1 MLATNT
7 NFDAKHD
14 LAYRS
19 PLYLVHFD
27 EETTDYVNHEP
38 GSADNTCKRYLQS
51 ISGLSR
57 SITPESGSSSIGGMT
72 VTLLDYDNEITA
84 LLATDTYNFHR
95 RKVTIKAGYKG
106 NDEADLLKIC
116 TGWIT
121 GMSLSGDGLSYKF
134 SITDPQKWMQRKI
147 FRTSDV
153 TPVTLQGNPINILL
167 AVLMSTGTPGTNGT
181 HDYLAEVNSLGLS
194 SDFINVTE
202 IEAVRDAWFPGNSH
216 YMKITVSERIVAK
229 EWIETEI
236 LQPLNCYPAIDGQ
249 GKYSIKPCKPPLAGY
264 TRVQSFTDD
273 NTISLPSW
281 DANLSA
287 LVNDLEIHYDHDGDD
302 YLTQEIYADTTS
314 INNRGPGN
322 KTLTIKSKGLHTTIS
337 GISLNT
343 FTADVIARR
352 KASIFNRFAAPPL
365 KIGITSFFDH
375 WLTEVGDIV
384 PVTSSYLPDIEAGT
398 RGLSAAR
405 MEVSNITPN
414 WDKGTVKT
422 TLLNTGYA
430 KNIYATV
437 SPSMT
442 VTVGTSG
449 TQFTVSAADAA
460 KYANFTNPE
469 VKMYDAGMRA
479 QGSHVTLLTVN
490 ATTGVITCDDI
501 GSTPAAGW
509 KVTFADY
516 DDGTDEQKNY
526 GYISDSGGKLGTDD
540 DAEHLVI
547 P

>member
-1 MLATNT
+1 MLTTNT

-14 LAYRS
+14 LTYRA

-27 EETTDYVNHEP
+27 GETTDYVNHEP
-38 GSADNTCKRYLQS
+38 GTPDNTCKKYLKS
-51 ISGLSR
+51 LSGLSR
-57 SITPESGSSSIGGMT
+57 SITPEEGSSSIGGMT
-72 VTLLDYDNEITA
+72 ITILDYDNEITA
-84 LLATDTYNFHR
+84 LIATDTYGFHR
-95 RKVTIKAGYKG
+95 KKVTIKAGYKG
-106 NDEADLLKIC
+106 MDEADLLTIC

-134 SITDPQKWMQRKI
+134 SVTDPQKWMQRKI
-147 FRTSDV
+147 FRSADV
-153 TPVTLQGNPINILL
+153 TPVVLQGNPINILL
-167 AVLMSTGTPGTNGT
+167 AVLMSTGTPGTNGD
-181 HDYLAEVNSLGLS
+181 HDYLAEINSLGLS

-202 IEAVRDAWFPGNSH
+202 IESVRDSWFPGNSH
-216 YMKITVSERIVAK
+216 YMKMTINERITAK

-236 LQPLNCYPAIDGQ
+236 LQALNCYPAIDGQ

-264 TRVQSFTDD
+264 TRVQAFTDD
-273 NTISLPSW
+273 NTIKLPSW

-287 LVNDLEIHYDHDGDD
+287 LINDLEIYYDHDGDD
-302 YLTQEIYADTTS
+302 YQTQEVYADTTS

-322 KTLTIKSKGLHTTIS
+322 KTLTIKSKGLHTSIA

-343 FTADVIARR
+343 FTADVISRR
-352 KASIFNRFAAPPL
+352 KESIFNRFAAPPL
-365 KIGITSFFDH
+365 KIGINSFFDR

-384 PVTSSYLPDIEAGT
+384 PVTSSFLPDIEAGT

-414 WDKGTVKT
+414 WDRGTVQT

-442 VTVGTSG
+442 VTAGTSG
-449 TQFTVSAADAA
+449 TAFTVSVADAA
-460 KYANFTNPE
+460 KYANFDSPE
-469 VKMYDAGMRA
+469 VQMYDSGMRA

-490 ATTGVITCDDI
+490 ETTGAITCDDI

-509 KVTFADY
+509 VVCFADY
-516 DDGTDEQKNY
+516 DDATDEQTNY
-526 GYISDSGGKLGTDD
+526 GYISDGSGYLGTDD
-540 DAEHLVI
+540 DAEHIVI